1 MDGGASAGRGLPAH
15 PAVQHTNIR
24 QAAILL
30 MILYAFMPMY
40 LRQTDVNVTILPDF
54 PTEVKLRHRCFFA
67 ILNFNTEKGREC
79 LRTTINMSP
88 IYNLLRRHAKTFLTA
103 FACIL
108 IAVACILGLVYSAFQ
123 SVVLDSVALQH
134 RDFVG
139 QLDSISGILS
149 ATVRNYGMQVF
160 YAPSVLTL
168 RGDKTLDKMGQV
180 YALRELDSY
189 VSSNDFVDSIQVY
202 NRDTGSIYSTDSNVI
217 SAPIDK
223 YADQDAAELFRS
235 LTPDLRMRPI
245 RRTAFSDDPVRV
257 RSYFSFLFFETTSED
272 EPTGGALMLNVD
284 YDRYLNTLLS
294 FNGQGDCMLLD
305 ETGALLTAGRE
316 ELQPLIPLFFGE
328 ISREGQ
334 ADSGYILKR
343 INGEQT
349 VCLYC
354 RLDTSCWHYLKITPL
369 KACVPKLLELKNALI
384 VCIVIGFALLAIC
397 SLGVL
402 LFLYFPV
409 YQVRAALRNIG
420 MENKG
425 ELAGQ
430 VSQLA
435 QQSEAHRKASAL
447 QSLLEG
453 QDPGLLPE
461 LPAPYTLVL
470 METGHALPALKQ
482 TYTDVSALTYHQDG
496 CEVVLF
502 FGEERETVLEIC
514 RERAAQ
520 SGIYCFCGSE
530 RTTFPQVAACY
541 QVLCEMRRQKFWA
554 ADRHCWLEEDFTPR
568 RPHSS
573 FTEQMSAELAS
584 TLRGS
589 DLEQIQRLW
598 QQIQDSIR
606 EDRFQDQL
614 FAFRRIVSLM
624 EKQLPA
630 LKPLVSDNFW
640 ATLKDIQTLDAI
652 FSDTFRKIV
661 RNNRELHRQ
670 HIDQLASQV
679 VRQIEQSYA
688 DSDLSPT
695 RIADSL
701 GMSSAYL
708 GRIFRESTQTSIS
721 QYLNQ
726 TRIRRAEEL
735 LRETEQPVETVAGLV
750 GFSNPKYFYVIF
762 KNITGQTPLQFRKAV
777 HSASEKI

>member
-1 MDGGASAGRGLPAH
+1 MDGGASAGRGLSAH

-54 PTEVKLRHRCFFA
+54 PAEVKLRHRCFFA
-67 ILNFNTEKGREC
+67 ILNSNTEKGRER
-79 LRTTINMSP
+79 LRITINMSP
-88 IYNLLRRHAKTFLTA
+88 VYNLLRHHAKTFLTA

-123 SVVLDSVALQH
+123 SVVLDSSVALQH

-294 FNGQGDCMLLD
+294 FNGQGDCVLLD

-354 RLDTSCWHYLKITPL
+354 RLDTSRWHYLKITPL

-397 SLGVL
+397 SLGC
-402 LFLYFPV
+402 
-409 YQVRAALRNIG
+409 
-420 MENKG
+420 
-425 ELAGQ
+425 
-430 VSQLA
+430 S
-435 QQSEAHRKASAL
+435 
-447 QSLLEG
+447 
-453 QDPGLLPE
+453 
-461 LPAPYTLVL
+461 
-470 METGHALPALKQ
+470 
-482 TYTDVSALTYHQDG
+482 
-496 CEVVLF
+496 C
-502 FGEERETVLEIC
+502 
-514 RERAAQ
+514 
-520 SGIYCFCGSE
+520 
-530 RTTFPQVAACY
+530 
-541 QVLCEMRRQKFWA
+541 
-554 ADRHCWLEEDFTPR
+554 
-568 RPHSS
+568 S
-573 FTEQMSAELAS
+573 FTS
-584 TLRGS
+584 R
-589 DLEQIQRLW
+589 
-598 QQIQDSIR
+598 SIR
-606 EDRFQDQL
+606 SGQL
-614 FAFRRIVSLM
+614 CGISG
-624 EKQLPA
+624 
-630 LKPLVSDNFW
+630 W
-640 ATLKDIQTLDAI
+640 
-652 FSDTFRKIV
+652 KI
-661 RNNRELHRQ
+661 
-670 HIDQLASQV
+670 
-679 VRQIEQSYA
+679 
-688 DSDLSPT
+688 
-695 RIADSL
+695 
-701 GMSSAYL
+701 
-708 GRIFRESTQTSIS
+708 RESLRDRSHSWRSSPKHTARPAHCNPFWRGRTPACCRSC
-721 QYLNQ
+721 L
-726 TRIRRAEEL
+726 RPIRWC
-735 LRETEQPVETVAGLV
+735 
-750 GFSNPKYFYVIF
+750 
-762 KNITGQTPLQFRKAV
+762 
-777 HSASEKI
+777 

>member
-1 MDGGASAGRGLPAH
+1 MDGGASAGRGLSAH

-30 MILYAFMPMY
+30 KILYAFMPKY

-54 PTEVKLRHRCFFA
+54 TTEVKLRHRCFFA

-88 IYNLLRRHAKTFLTA
+88 VYNLLRHHAKTFLTA

-217 SAPIDK
+217 SAPIDE

-354 RLDTSCWHYLKITPL
+354 RLDTSRWHYLKITP
-369 KACVPKLLELKNALI
+369 AE
-384 VCIVIGFALLAIC
+384 GMC
-397 SLGVL
+397 S
-402 LFLYFPV
+402 
-409 YQVRAALRNIG
+409 QAAGAEKRPDRLHCDR
-420 MENKG
+420 
-425 ELAGQ
+425 LCAAGD
-430 VSQLA
+430 
-435 QQSEAHRKASAL
+435 L
-447 QSLLEG
+447 QSGGAPVPLL
-453 QDPGLLPE
+453 PGL
-461 LPAPYTLVL
+461 
-470 METGHALPALKQ
+470 
-482 TYTDVSALTYHQDG
+482 
-496 CEVVLF
+496 
-502 FGEERETVLEIC
+502 
-514 RERAAQ
+514 
-520 SGIYCFCGSE
+520 SGPGS
-530 RTTFPQVAACY
+530 
-541 QVLCEMRRQKFWA
+541 
-554 ADRHCWLEEDFTPR
+554 
-568 RPHSS
+568 
-573 FTEQMSAELAS
+573 SAEY
-584 TLRGS
+584 RDG
-589 DLEQIQRLW
+589 
-598 QQIQDSIR
+598 
-606 EDRFQDQL
+606 
-614 FAFRRIVSLM
+614 
-624 EKQLPA
+624 K
-630 LKPLVSDNFW
+630 
-640 ATLKDIQTLDAI
+640 
-652 FSDTFRKIV
+652 
-661 RNNRELHRQ
+661 
-670 HIDQLASQV
+670 
-679 VRQIEQSYA
+679 
-688 DSDLSPT
+688 
-695 RIADSL
+695 
-701 GMSSAYL
+701 
-708 GRIFRESTQTSIS
+708 
-721 QYLNQ
+721 
-726 TRIRRAEEL
+726 
-735 LRETEQPVETVAGLV
+735 
-750 GFSNPKYFYVIF
+750 
-762 KNITGQTPLQFRKAV
+762 
-777 HSASEKI
+777 

>member
-1 MDGGASAGRGLPAH
+1 MEHQRRASRGTIPAE
-15 PAVQHTNIR
+15 VQR
-24 QAAILL
+24 QRRKQSQLRIACLIL
-30 MILYAFMPMY
+30 
-40 LRQTDVNVTILPDF
+40 
-54 PTEVKLRHRCFFA
+54 
-67 ILNFNTEKGREC
+67 
-79 LRTTINMSP
+79 S
-88 IYNLLRRHAKTFLTA
+88 
-103 FACIL
+103 
-108 IAVACILGLVYSAFQ
+108 IAVIFG
-123 SVVLDSVALQH
+123 
-134 RDFVG
+134 
-139 QLDSISGILS
+139 
-149 ATVRNYGMQVF
+149 
-160 YAPSVLTL
+160 
-168 RGDKTLDKMGQV
+168 
-180 YALRELDSY
+180 
-189 VSSNDFVDSIQVY
+189 
-202 NRDTGSIYSTDSNVI
+202 IYSVI
-217 SAPIDK
+217 SAATDRFSWKIDMTEGQVFRLTDTTK
-223 YADQDAAELFRS
+223 GVLDGLEQTVTFTYCNDRADADTNLKE
-235 LTPDLRMRPI
+235 
-245 RRTAFSDDPVRV
+245 V
-257 RSYFSFLFFETTSED
+257 
-272 EPTGGALMLNVD
+272 LNVD

-294 FNGQGDCMLLD
+294 FNGQGDCILLD

-354 RLDTSCWHYLKITPL
+354 RLDTSRWHYLKITPL

-502 FGEERETVLEIC
+502 FGEERETVLAIC
-514 RERAAQ
+514 REWADQ
-520 SGIYCFCGSE
+520 SSIYCFCGSE

-584 TLRGS
+584 ALRGS

-614 FAFRRIVSLM
+614 FAFQRIVSLM

-640 ATLKDIQTLDAI
+640 ATLKDIQTLDTI
-652 FSDTFRKIV
+652 FSDAFRKIV

-679 VRQIEQSYA
+679 VHQIEQSYT

-750 GFSNPKYFYVIF
+750 GFSNPKYFYVVF

-777 HSASEKI
+777 HSASEKN

>member
-1 MDGGASAGRGLPAH
+1 MDGGASAGRGLSAH

-54 PTEVKLRHRCFFA
+54 PTEVKLRQRCFFA
-67 ILNFNTEKGREC
+67 ILNFNTEKGCER

-202 NRDTGSIYSTDSNVI
+202 NRDTGFIYSTDSNVI

-223 YADQDAAELFRS
+223 YADQEAAELFRT

-294 FNGQGDCMLLD
+294 FNGQGDCILLD

-354 RLDTSCWHYLKITPL
+354 RLDTSRWHYLKITPL
-369 KACVPKLLELKNALI
+369 KARVPKLLELKNALI

-447 QSLLEG
+447 QSLLEA

-502 FGEERETVLEIC
+502 FGEERETVLVIC
-514 RERAAQ
+514 REWADQ
-520 SGIYCFCGSE
+520 SSIYCFCGSE
-530 RTTFPQVAACY
+530 RTTFPQVVECY
-541 QVLCEMRRQKFWA
+541 QVLREMRRQKFWA
-554 ADRHCWLEEDFTPR
+554 ADRHCWQEEDFTPR

-614 FAFRRIVSLM
+614 FVFQRIVSLM

-640 ATLKDIQTLDAI
+640 ATLKDIRTLDAK
-652 FSDTFRKIV
+652 FSDAFRKIV

-679 VRQIEQSYA
+679 VHQIEQSYT

-708 GRIFRESTQTSIS
+708 GRIFRESTQISIS

-750 GFSNPKYFYVIF
+750 GFSNPKYFYVVF

-777 HSASEKI
+777 HSASEKN

>member
-30 MILYAFMPMY
+30 KILYAFMPKY

-54 PTEVKLRHRCFFA
+54 TTEVKLRHRCFFA
-67 ILNFNTEKGREC
+67 ILNFNTEKWREC

-88 IYNLLRRHAKTFLTA
+88 VYNLLRHHAKTFLTA

-217 SAPIDK
+217 SAPIDE

-272 EPTGGALMLNVD
+272 EPTGGALML
-284 YDRYLNTLLS
+284 
-294 FNGQGDCMLLD
+294 D

-354 RLDTSCWHYLKITPL
+354 RLDTSRWHYLKITPL

-502 FGEERETVLEIC
+502 FGEERETVLAIC
-514 RERAAQ
+514 REWADQ
-520 SGIYCFCGSE
+520 SSIYCFCGSE

-541 QVLCEMRRQKFWA
+541 QVLCEMHHQKFWA

-573 FTEQMSAELAS
+573 FTEQMSAELVSA
-584 TLRGS
+584 LRGS

-598 QQIQDSIR
+598 QEIQDSIR

-614 FAFRRIVSLM
+614 FVFQRIVSLM

-640 ATLKDIQTLDAI
+640 ATLKDIQTLDTI
-652 FSDTFRKIV
+652 FSDAFRKIV

-735 LRETEQPVETVAGLV
+735 LRETEQPVKTVAGLV
-750 GFSNPKYFYVIF
+750 GFSNPKYFYVVF

-777 HSASEKI
+777 HSASEKN

>member
-30 MILYAFMPMY
+30 KILYAFMPKY

-294 FNGQGDCMLLD
+294 FNGQGDCILLD

-354 RLDTSCWHYLKITPL
+354 RLDTSRWHYLKITPL

-430 VSQLA
+430 VS
-435 QQSEAHRKASAL
+435 
-447 QSLLEG
+447 
-453 QDPGLLPE
+453 
-461 LPAPYTLVL
+461 
-470 METGHALPALKQ
+470 
-482 TYTDVSALTYHQDG
+482 
-496 CEVVLF
+496 
-502 FGEERETVLEIC
+502 
-514 RERAAQ
+514 
-520 SGIYCFCGSE
+520 
-530 RTTFPQVAACY
+530 
-541 QVLCEMRRQKFWA
+541 
-554 ADRHCWLEEDFTPR
+554 
-568 RPHSS
+568 
-573 FTEQMSAELAS
+573 
-584 TLRGS
+584 
-589 DLEQIQRLW
+589 
-598 QQIQDSIR
+598 
-606 EDRFQDQL
+606 
-614 FAFRRIVSLM
+614 
-624 EKQLPA
+624 
-630 LKPLVSDNFW
+630 
-640 ATLKDIQTLDAI
+640 
-652 FSDTFRKIV
+652 
-661 RNNRELHRQ
+661 
-670 HIDQLASQV
+670 
-679 VRQIEQSYA
+679 
-688 DSDLSPT
+688 
-695 RIADSL
+695 
-701 GMSSAYL
+701 
-708 GRIFRESTQTSIS
+708 
-721 QYLNQ
+721 
-726 TRIRRAEEL
+726 
-735 LRETEQPVETVAGLV
+735 
-750 GFSNPKYFYVIF
+750 
-762 KNITGQTPLQFRKAV
+762 
-777 HSASEKI
+777 

>member
-1 MDGGASAGRGLPAH
+1 MTKIYSMKNKHPERQPQKAISSGCSFQRYFSSSLP
-15 PAVQHTNIR
+15 
-24 QAAILL
+24 
-30 MILYAFMPMY
+30 
-40 LRQTDVNVTILPDF
+40 
-54 PTEVKLRHRCFFA
+54 
-67 ILNFNTEKGREC
+67 
-79 LRTTINMSP
+79 
-88 IYNLLRRHAKTFLTA
+88 
-103 FACIL
+103 
-108 IAVACILGLVYSAFQ
+108 LVIHKR
-123 SVVLDSVALQH
+123 L
-134 RDFVG
+134 
-139 QLDSISGILS
+139 
-149 ATVRNYGMQVF
+149 
-160 YAPSVLTL
+160 VLTPASWHYFS
-168 RGDKTLDKMGQV
+168 RGG
-180 YALRELDSY
+180 
-189 VSSNDFVDSIQVY
+189 
-202 NRDTGSIYSTDSNVI
+202 GSIL
-217 SAPIDK
+217 K
-223 YADQDAAELFRS
+223 E
-235 LTPDLRMRPI
+235 
-245 RRTAFSDDPVRV
+245 DPVEPVHDVLHRIADLLLIDRKAGIQHSLNGVRRV
-257 RSYFSFLFFETTSED
+257 SKVITDAVEMVLCQ
-272 EPTGGALMLNVD
+272 
-284 YDRYLNTLLS
+284 DRL
-294 FNGQGDCMLLD
+294 
-305 ETGALLTAGRE
+305 
-316 ELQPLIPLFFGE
+316 PFFGE
-328 ISREGQ
+328 DVVIE
-334 ADSGYILKR
+334 
-343 INGEQT
+343 EPT
-349 VCLYC
+349 VSLVGTASYC
-354 RLDTSCWHYLKITPL
+354 RLDTSRWHYLKITPL

-470 METGHALPALKQ
+470 METGHALPALRQ

-502 FGEERETVLEIC
+502 FGEERETVLAIC
-514 RERAAQ
+514 REWADQ
-520 SGIYCFCGSE
+520 SSIYCFCGSE
-530 RTTFPQVAACY
+530 RTTFPQVVECY
-541 QVLCEMRRQKFWA
+541 QVLREMRRQKFWA
-554 ADRHCWLEEDFTPR
+554 ADRHCWQEEDFTPR

-584 TLRGS
+584 ALRGS

-614 FAFRRIVSLM
+614 FAFQRIVSLM

-652 FSDTFRKIV
+652 FSDAFRKIV
-661 RNNRELHRQ
+661 QNNRELHRQ

-708 GRIFRESTQTSIS
+708 GRIFRESMQTSIS

-750 GFSNPKYFYVIF
+750 GFSNPKYFYVVF

-777 HSASEKI
+777 HSASEKN